1 MIDAFRLGTIYRS
14 VYGHVRNRVGRLGI
28 NEHPDDLVI
37 DPLEAAGALGV
48 ANMMEPQV
56 ISVILE
62 AIADARAGHRPKW

>member
-1 MIDAFRLGTIYRS
+1 MQQDG
-14 VYGHVRNRVGRLGI
+14 N
-28 NEHPDDLVI
+28 
-37 DPLEAAGALGV
+37 GV